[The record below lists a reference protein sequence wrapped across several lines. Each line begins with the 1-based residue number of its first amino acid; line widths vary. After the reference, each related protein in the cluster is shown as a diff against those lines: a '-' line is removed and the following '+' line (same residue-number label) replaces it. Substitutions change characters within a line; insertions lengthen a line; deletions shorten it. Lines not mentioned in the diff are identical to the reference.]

1 MGEWSTITYLR
12 TADLDHAERA
22 VTALCAEEGY
32 APLLPGT
39 RAAPGTPAG
48 RDTWRPG
55 PPHVQPPWTVALVPG
70 AGEWT
75 MVMTLPHALLGTRRP
90 GTDRPRLVDLAVV
103 AGCDAFTFDL
113 FDGTAWVLAEA
124 NPRGEMALSGFPL
137 DDEWRY
143 FEEPLSEDN
152 ADVGFRLLD
161 VPEPLR
167 QAGRRGLTSFIDIGE
182 LIVGDRYPDE
192 FGPADRPWSRDWL
205 WYNGVQAELQD
216 GRDIPVPGVR
226 VRLFAA

>member
-22 VTALCAEEGY
+22 VTALCTGEGY
-32 APLLPGT
+32 APLPPGT
-39 RAAPGTPAG
+39 SAG
-48 RDTWRPG
+48 RDTWLPG
-55 PPHVQPPWTVALVPG
+55 PTHVQPLWTTALVPG

-75 MVMTLPHALLGTRRP
+75 MIMTLPHELLGTRRP
-90 GTDRPRLVDLAVV
+90 GSDRPRLVDLAVV

-137 DDEWRY
+137 DDEWQY

-161 VPEPLR
+161 VREPLR
-167 QAGRRGLTSFIDIGE
+167 QAGRRGQMSFIDIGE
-182 LIVGDRYPDE
+182 LVVGGRYPDE

-226 VRLFAA
+226 VRLFAR

>member
-1 MGEWSTITYLR
+1 
-12 TADLDHAERA
+12 
-22 VTALCAEEGY
+22 
-32 APLLPGT
+32 
-39 RAAPGTPAG
+39 
-48 RDTWRPG
+48 
-55 PPHVQPPWTVALVPG
+55 
-70 AGEWT
+70 
-75 MVMTLPHALLGTRRP
+75 
-90 GTDRPRLVDLAVV
+90 
-103 AGCDAFTFDL
+103 
-113 FDGTAWVLAEA
+113 
-124 NPRGEMALSGFPL
+124 MALSGFL

-167 QAGRRGLTSFIDIGE
+167 QAGRRGLMSFLDIGE
-182 LIVGDRYPDE
+182 LVVGDRYPDE
-192 FGPADRPWSRDWL
+192 FGPADRPWSRHWL